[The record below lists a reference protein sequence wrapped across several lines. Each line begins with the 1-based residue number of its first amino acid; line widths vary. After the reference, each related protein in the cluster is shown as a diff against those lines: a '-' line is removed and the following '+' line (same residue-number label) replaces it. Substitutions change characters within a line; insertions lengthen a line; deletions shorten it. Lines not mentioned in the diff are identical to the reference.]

1 MMRAARGKTGTA
13 IQFQRREL
21 AAVPVLLLGIA
32 LAANA
37 FTAPHDPWL
46 RIQSANFELF
56 TTAREHSG
64 RDLVQHF
71 EMVRSFFL
79 QAFGSEA
86 AGAKPVSIIVFRNRK
101 EFAPYTPNQAASAF
115 FHPGAAHDFIVMID
129 DSTGQYQVANHE
141 YTHLLAGQTSE
152 TLPVWLNEGMAE
164 MYETLEREGPL
175 MVVGRAAPGR
185 AQALISEKWIGLDVL
200 LSATNDSPLYNEK
213 DRAGMFYAESWAL
226 VHMLNLGNGYRTGL
240 HAMLDALKTEDAAAA
255 FHSAYGKSVAEVQQD
270 LQAYIRSPHGNGVG
284 IRVELP
290 KSAEAPEV
298 QTGAGMAARLA
309 LAELLSAYPGKVS
322 QARAAY
328 EKLGA
333 EYPER
338 CEVQSAWARFLF
350 RERRNDEAL
359 EHFARA
365 AELGSTDPLTFV
377 DYGRALGVAGREQ
390 DSLAAFQKAVKL
402 DPARKET
409 HFDLGLA
416 QVRAGAWR
424 EAVAELQLAVPVT
437 RQQASR
443 YFYNM
448 AYAEY
453 RMGDAV
459 KARELIAQ
467 GGGFTHIPEETA
479 ALERLSQAVGPPMV
493 EGVLETIE
501 CQGKVA
507 RLHVRVNDFP
517 KVFLAP
523 DLTEFAGLECGS
535 QPAAQVRIE
544 YRALPAGASG
554 ADGIVST
561 LEIK

>member
-1 MMRAARGKTGTA
+1 MMRISGADALVRARPPGRALAGTT
-13 IQFQRREL
+13 
-21 AAVPVLLLGIA
+21 LLLIT
-32 LAANA
+32 LTSAACA
-37 FTAPHDPWL
+37 APHDPWL

-56 TTAREHSG
+56 TTAPEHSG

-79 QAFGSEA
+79 QAFGSDV
-86 AGAKPVSIIVFRNRK
+86 AGSKPVSIIAFRNRK

-115 FHPGAAHDFIVMID
+115 FHPGAAHDFIVMTN

-141 YTHLLAGQTSE
+141 YTHLLVGQTSE

-164 MYETLEREGPL
+164 LYATLEREGAL
-175 MVVGRAAPGR
+175 IVVGRAAPGR
-185 AQALISEKWIGLDVL
+185 AQALISEKWIDLEVL
-200 LSATNDSPLYNEK
+200 LSATYDSPLYNEK
-213 DRAGMFYAESWAL
+213 NRAGMFYAESWAL

-255 FHSAYGKSVAEVQQD
+255 FRQAYGKSVAEVQQD
-270 LQAYIRSPHGNGVG
+270 LQAYIRSPHVNGVG

-322 QARAAY
+322 QAWAAY
-328 EKLGA
+328 QQLGA
-333 EYPER
+333 EYPQR
-338 CEVQSAWARFLF
+338 WEVQSAWARFLF

-359 EHFARA
+359 AHFARA
-365 AELGSTDPLTFV
+365 AELGSTDPLTFL
-377 DYGRALGVAGREQ
+377 DYGRALGMAGREQ
-390 DSLAAFQKAVKL
+390 DGLAAFRKAVTL
-402 DPARKET
+402 DPTRKET

-416 QVRAGAWR
+416 QARAGAWR

-437 RQQASR
+437 RPQASR

-459 KARELIAQ
+459 KARELVAQ
-467 GGGFTHIPEETA
+467 GLGFTHIPEETA
-479 ALERLSQAVGPPMV
+479 ALDRLSQAVGPPVV

-523 DLTEFAGLECGS
+523 DLTGLAGLECGS
-535 QPAAQVRIE
+535 KPAAQVRIE
-544 YRALPAGASG
+544 YQALPPGASG
-554 ADGIVST
+554 ADGIVRT

>member
-1 MMRAARGKTGTA
+1 MMHIGGADALVRARPPGRALAGTT
-13 IQFQRREL
+13 
-21 AAVPVLLLGIA
+21 LLLVA
-32 LAANA
+32 LTSAPA
-37 FTAPHDPWL
+37 APHEPWL

-56 TTAREHSG
+56 TTARERSG

-79 QAFGSEA
+79 QAFGSEV
-86 AGAKPVSIIVFRNRK
+86 AGSKPVSIIAFRNQK
-101 EFAPYTPNQAASAF
+101 EFAPYTPNQAAAAF

-129 DSTGQYQVANHE
+129 DTTGQYQVANHE
-141 YTHLLAGQTSE
+141 YTHLLVGQTSE

-164 MYETLEREGPL
+164 LYETLEPEGPL
-175 MVVGRAAPGR
+175 IIVGRAAPGR
-185 AQALISEKWIGLDVL
+185 AQALTSEKWIDLDVL
-200 LSATNDSPLYNEK
+200 LSAASDSPLYNEK
-213 DRAGMFYAESWAL
+213 NRAGMFYAESWAL
-226 VHMLNLGNGYRTGL
+226 VHMLNLDNGYRTRL

-255 FHSAYGKSVAEVQQD
+255 FHTAYGKSVAEVQQD
-270 LQAYIRSPHGNGVG
+270 LQAYIRSPHVNGAA
-284 IRVELP
+284 IRVDLP
-290 KSAEAPEV
+290 KSAEEPEV

-328 EKLGA
+328 EQLGV
-333 EYPER
+333 EYPAR

-359 EHFARA
+359 AHFARA
-365 AELGSTDPLTFV
+365 AELGSIDPLTFV

-390 DSLAAFQKAVKL
+390 DSLAAFEKAVKL

-424 EAVAELQLAVPVT
+424 QAVAELQLAVPVT

-448 AYAEY
+448 AYAEF

-467 GGGFTHIPEETA
+467 GRTFTHIPAETA
-479 ALERLSQAVGPPMV
+479 ALERLSQSVGPPMI
-493 EGVLETIE
+493 EGLLETIE

-507 RLHVRVNDFP
+507 SLHVRVNDFP

-535 QPAAQVRIE
+535 KPAVGIRIE
-544 YRALPAGASG
+544 YQALPAGASG
-554 ADGIVST
+554 ADGIVRT

>member
-1 MMRAARGKTGTA
+1 MMRAA
-13 IQFQRREL
+13 
-21 AAVPVLLLGIA
+21 LLLIA
-32 LAANA
+32 LAACA
-37 FTAPHDPWL
+37 SAAPHDPWL
-46 RIQSANFELF
+46 RIQSANFELY
-56 TTAREHSG
+56 TTAGEHSG
-64 RDLVQHF
+64 RNLVQHF

-79 QAFGSEA
+79 QAFGSDV
-86 AGAKPVSIIVFRNRK
+86 AGSKPVSIIAFRNRK

-115 FHPGAAHDFIVMID
+115 FHPGAAHDFIVMTN

-141 YTHLLAGQTSE
+141 YTHLLVGQTSE

-164 MYETLEREGPL
+164 LYATLEREGPL
-175 MVVGRAAPGR
+175 IIVGRAAPGR
-185 AQALISEKWIGLDVL
+185 AQALTSEKWIDLDVL
-200 LSATNDSPLYNEK
+200 LSAANDSPLYNEK
-213 DRAGMFYAESWAL
+213 NRAGMFYAESWAL

-255 FHSAYGKSVAEVQQD
+255 FYQAYGKSVEEVQQD
-270 LQAYIRSPHGNGVG
+270 LQAYIRSPHAFGVG
-284 IRVELP
+284 IRVNLP

-328 EKLGA
+328 QQLGA
-333 EYPER
+333 EYPQR
-338 CEVQSAWARFLF
+338 WEVQSAWARFLF

-359 EHFARA
+359 AHFARA

-377 DYGRALGVAGREQ
+377 DYGRALEVAGHER
-390 DSLAAFQKAVKL
+390 DALTAFEKAVKL
-402 DPARKET
+402 NPTRKET

-416 QVRAGAWR
+416 QVRVGAWR

-467 GGGFTHIPEETA
+467 GSTFTHIPEETA
-479 ALERLSQAVGPPMV
+479 ALERLSQAVGPPVV

-507 RLHVRVNDFP
+507 KLNVRVNDFP

-535 QPAAQVRIE
+535 KPAAQIRIE
-544 YRALPAGASG
+544 YQALPPGASG
-554 ADGIVST
+554 ADGIVRT

>member
-1 MMRAARGKTGTA
+1 MKRAARGKTGKA
-13 IQFQRREL
+13 IQFQRRGL

-37 FTAPHDPWL
+37 LAAPHDPWL

-56 TTAREHSG
+56 TTAREHGG

-86 AGAKPVSIIVFRNRK
+86 AGSKPVSIIAFRNRK
-101 EFAPYTPNQAASAF
+101 EFAPYAPNQAASAF

-164 MYETLEREGPL
+164 LYATLEREGPL

-185 AQALISEKWIGLDVL
+185 AQALISEKWIDLDVL
-200 LSATNDSPLYNEK
+200 LSVTNDSPLYNEK

-270 LQAYIRSPHGNGVG
+270 LQAYIRSPHANGVG

-298 QTGAGMAARLA
+298 RTGAGMAARLA

-328 EKLGA
+328 EQLGG
-333 EYPER
+333 EYPQSW
-338 CEVQSAWARFLF
+338 EVQSAWARFLF

-467 GGGFTHIPEETA
+467 GRGFTHIPEETA

-535 QPAAQVRIE
+535 RPAAQVRIE

>member
-1 MMRAARGKTGTA
+1 MMRMGGADALVRARPPGRA
-13 IQFQRREL
+13 L
-21 AAVPVLLLGIA
+21 AGITLLLVTLTPA
-32 LAANA
+32 LA
-37 FTAPHDPWL
+37 APHDPWL
-46 RIQSANFELF
+46 RIQSPHFELF
-56 TTAREHSG
+56 TTAGERSG

-86 AGAKPVSIIVFRNRK
+86 AGSKPVSIIAFRNRR

-115 FHPGAAHDFIVMID
+115 FHPGAAHDFIVMTN

-141 YTHLLAGQTSE
+141 YTHLLVGQTSE

-164 MYETLEREGPL
+164 LYETLQREGPL
-175 MVVGRAAPGR
+175 IVVGRAAPGR
-185 AQALISEKWIGLDVL
+185 AQALASEKWIDLDVL
-200 LSATNDSPLYNEK
+200 LSVTNDSPLYNEK

-226 VHMLNLGNGYRTGL
+226 VHMLNLGEAYRARL
-240 HAMLDALKTEDAAAA
+240 HAMLDALKTVDAAAA
-255 FHSAYGKSVAEVQQD
+255 FHQAYGKTVAQVQQD
-270 LQAYIRSPHGNGVG
+270 LQAYIRSPHANGVA

-290 KSAEAPEV
+290 KSAAALEV

-328 EKLGA
+328 QQLGS
-333 EYPER
+333 EYPDR
-338 CEVQSAWARFLF
+338 SEVQSAWARFLF

-359 EHFARA
+359 AHFARA
-365 AELGSTDPLTFV
+365 AELGSSDPQMFV
-377 DYGRALGVAGREQ
+377 DYGRALGAAGREP

-424 EAVAELQLAVPVT
+424 EAVAELQSAVPVT

-443 YFYNM
+443 YFYNL

-459 KARELIAQ
+459 KARALIAQ
-467 GGGFTHIPEETA
+467 GRGFTHIPEETA
-479 ALERLSQAVGPPMV
+479 ALERLSQAVGPPVV
-493 EGVLETIE
+493 EGLLETIQ

-507 RLHVRVNDFP
+507 RLQVRVNDFP

-523 DLTEFAGLECGS
+523 DLTGFAGLECGS
-535 QPAAQVRIE
+535 KPAAQVRIE
-544 YRALPAGASG
+544 YQALPPGASG
-554 ADGIVST
+554 ADGIVRT